1 MARTLDVKPVIPA
14 HAGVT
19 EPVMKIRGHHDALE
33 RMLAM
38 AQRHVK
44 LGLTVSAVCVSNAEN
59 LEDVR
64 TMTAFRDL
72 RDTCNYHKVELILS
86 TMIMTGGLNV
96 GADAFAIASACKK
109 LDLR

>member
-1 MARTLDVKPVIPA
+1 MWLSYNVARALDVKPVIHA

-19 EPVMKIRGHHDALE
+19 EPVMEIRGHHDALDGV
-33 RMLAM
+33 LAM

-44 LGLTVSAVCVSNAEN
+44 RGLTVSAVCVSNAEN

-72 RDTCNYHKVELILS
+72 RDTCK
-86 TMIMTGGLNV
+86 
-96 GADAFAIASACKK
+96 
-109 LDLR
+109 